1 MKNRSAL
8 PDMAAAPRPLALT
21 LAMLM
26 ALSACAQR
34 PARDE
39 ADANVTPMP
48 APAIQSPGP
57 PAEGTP
63 ADAAADSTTPPDTE
77 PSAAAAQAAAP
88 ATQGRPYAFV
98 CVPYDDRPK
107 PPPKKAVRKD
117 APAPTAPAQ
126 PAAPASEVLS
136 DQKSAG
142 PSLISILGKK
152 VFGRNGEDMGRVV
165 DVLADRD
172 GRPRAAIIDF
182 GGFLGVGNRRVA
194 VDWRS
199 LQIDPANVD
208 KPVILGLSREQVN
221 AAPEFKE
228 SDHPEQAIV
237 TDPSAKA
244 LAAPTH
250 P

>member
-1 MKNRSAL
+1 MAGASRS
-8 PDMAAAPRPLALT
+8 LALA
-21 LAMLM
+21 LVMLM

-48 APAIQSPGP
+48 PPAMQSPGP
-57 PAEGTP
+57 PTQGTP
-63 ADAAADSTTPPDTE
+63 ADAAADLTTLPDTE
-77 PSAAAAQAAAP
+77 PSAAAAP

-107 PPPKKAVRKD
+107 PPPKKTVRKD
-117 APAPTAPAQ
+117 TPAPTAPAQ
-126 PAAPASEVLS
+126 PAAPASEVLT
-136 DQKSAG
+136 DQKPAG

-172 GRPRAAIIDF
+172 GRPRAAVIDF

-199 LQIDPANVD
+199 LQIDPANTD

-237 TDPSAKA
+237 TDPSARA
-244 LAAPTH
+244 PAAATH
-250 P
+250 PQ